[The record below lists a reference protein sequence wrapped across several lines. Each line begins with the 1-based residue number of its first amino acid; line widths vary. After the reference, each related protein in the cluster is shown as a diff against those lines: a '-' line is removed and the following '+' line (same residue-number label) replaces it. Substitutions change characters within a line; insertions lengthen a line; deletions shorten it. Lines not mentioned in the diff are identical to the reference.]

1 MDPNVY
7 FKIRQVIDQIDL
19 LSLKKLY
26 LDTIMIS
33 LADSD
38 EYAMMSE
45 KEIKEDFMICLKQIV
60 CD

>member
-1 MDPNVY
+1 MDPNAY

-33 LADSD
+33 LTDSD

-45 KEIKEDFMICLKQIV
+45 KEIKEDFMICLKQMV